1 MPQRS
6 DFINNVTDWRDI
18 IEFCVNNDLDI
29 PTTLYDNDEL
39 NDYIEENLEELA
51 RNYYWTEVLE
61 VLQNIPQGFDFY
73 IKEEDS
79 LMEFSPARQSD
90 FNLIKNEIL
99 EHMDDIN
106 GWDEGEQ
113 EPDTSEESNQESENQ
128 EEFNINTDI
137 SIDDFL
143 ISNVNDFQK
152 IMQDKQKEEDEII
165 DELSQIVVEINDVAS

>member
-39 NDYIEENLEELA
+39 NDYIEDNLEELA

-61 VLQNIPQGFDFY
+61 VLQNIPQGCDFY
-73 IKEEDS
+73 IREEDS
-79 LMEFSPARQSD
+79 FMEFSPARQSD

>member
-79 LMEFSPARQSD
+79 FMEFSPARQSD

-99 EHMDDIN
+99 ELMDDMN

>member
-1 MPQRS
+1 MPQRL

-18 IEFCVNNDLDI
+18 IEFCVNNDLDFHNNI
-29 PTTLYDNDEL
+29 YDDNAL

-51 RNYYWTEVLE
+51 HNYYWTEVLD
-61 VLQNIPQGFDFY
+61 VLQSIPQGLDFY
-73 IKEEDS
+73 IREEDS
-79 LMEFSPARQSD
+79 FMEFSPARQSD
-90 FNLIKNEIL
+90 FDFIKDEIL
-99 EHMDDIN
+99 EYMDDIN
-106 GWDEGEQ
+106 GWDEDEQ
-113 EPDTSEESNQESENQ
+113 ESDTSEESNHESENQ

-152 IMQDKQKEEDEII
+152 IMQDKQQEEDEII

>member
-73 IKEEDS
+73 IKDEDS
-79 LMEFSPARQSD
+79 FMEFSPARQSD

-99 EHMDDIN
+99 ELMDDMN

>member
-1 MPQRS
+1 MPQRL

-18 IEFCVNNDLDI
+18 IEFCVNNDLDFHTNI
-29 PTTLYDNDEL
+29 YNNDEL
-39 NDYIEENLEELA
+39 NDYIEDNLEELA
-51 RNYYWTEVLE
+51 RDYYWTEVLNI
-61 VLQNIPQGFDFY
+61 LQDIPQGLDFY

-79 LMEFSPARQSD
+79 FMEFSPARQSD
-90 FNLIKNEIL
+90 FDLIKNEIL
-99 EHMDDIN
+99 EYMDDVD
-106 GWDEGEQ
+106 GWDEDEQ
-113 EPDTSEESNQESENQ
+113 ESDASEESNQESENQ

>member
-1 MPQRS
+1 MPQRL

-18 IEFCVNNDLDI
+18 IEFCVNNDLDFHTNI
-29 PTTLYDNDEL
+29 YNNDEL
-39 NDYIEENLEELA
+39 NDYIEDNLEELA
-51 RNYYWTEVLE
+51 RDYYWTEVLD
-61 VLQNIPQGFDFY
+61 VLQNIPQGLDFY

-79 LMEFSPARQSD
+79 FMEFSPARQSD
-90 FNLIKNEIL
+90 FDLIKNEIL
-99 EHMDDIN
+99 EYMDDIN
-106 GWDEGEQ
+106 GWDEDEQ
-113 EPDTSEESNQESENQ
+113 EPDVSEESNQESENQ

-152 IMQDKQKEEDEII
+152 IMQDKQQEEDEII

>member
-39 NDYIEENLEELA
+39 NDYIEDNLEELA
-51 RNYYWTEVLE
+51 RNYYWTEVLD
-61 VLQNIPQGFDFY
+61 VLQNIPQGLDFY

-79 LMEFSPARQSD
+79 FMEFSPARQSD